1 MHSILKARDA
11 AVLVL
16 SPRSVIGRE
25 VIVSVRESVSKSP
38 EAEDHAQDRIEENIA
53 IFECLA

>member
-1 MHSILKARDA
+1 
-11 AVLVL
+11 VLVL

-38 EAEDHAQDRIEENIA
+38 EAQDHAQDRIE
-53 IFECLA
+53 